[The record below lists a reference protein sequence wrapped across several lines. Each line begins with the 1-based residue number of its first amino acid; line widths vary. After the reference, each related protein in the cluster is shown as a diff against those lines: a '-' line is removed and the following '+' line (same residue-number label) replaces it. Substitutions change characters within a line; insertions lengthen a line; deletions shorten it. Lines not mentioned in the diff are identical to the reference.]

1 MSFIHLNYE
10 KYFPKKKII
19 LLTLIL
25 ICLLGSIKYH
35 LRFNENRKFNELE
48 KVDLKKALNADI
60 IDESL
65 RGLKWI
71 TKVYPNNPEKEIGNL
86 KEAME
91 IIKKN
96 NKKKAIITS
105 YQFIAPALGIYDY
118 SPNQWHHPSVS
129 FPLEGQKYF
138 LKYKSYFITNLKKN
152 NIQGI
157 YTVGLGEENIPGL
170 ILDKSCYQKKK
181 LGEFVFHYEL
191 LNDCSDFN

>member
-1 MSFIHLNYE
+1 
-10 KYFPKKKII
+10 
-19 LLTLIL
+19 LTLIL

-48 KVDLKKALNADI
+48 KVDLKKALSADV

-71 TKVYPNNPEKEIGNL
+71 TKVYPDDPEREIENL

-138 LKYKSYFITNLKKN
+138 LKYKSYFIANLKKN

-157 YTVGLGEENIPGL
+157 YTVGIGEENILSL
-170 ILDKSCYQKKK
+170 ILDKSCYQEKK
-181 LGEFVFHYEL
+181 LGKFIFHYEL
-191 LNDCSDFN
+191 LNDCGDFK

>member
-1 MSFIHLNYE
+1 MSFIHLSYE
-10 KYFPKKKII
+10 KYFPKKKFI

-35 LRFNENRKFNELE
+35 LRFNENRKFNDLE
-48 KVDLKKALNADI
+48 KVDLKKALSADVI
-60 IDESL
+60 VESL

-71 TKVYPNNPEKEIGNL
+71 TKVYPDNPEKEIENL

-129 FPLEGQKYF
+129 FPLRGQKYF
-138 LKYKSYFITNLKKN
+138 KIYKDFFTNNLHQN
-152 NIQGI
+152 NIEVI
-157 YTVGLGEENIPGL
+157 ESPGQE
-170 ILDKSCYQKKK
+170 D
-181 LGEFVFHYEL
+181 
-191 LNDCSDFN
+191 

>member
-1 MSFIHLNYE
+1 MFGVFVQQH
-10 KYFPKKKII
+10 II
-19 LLTLIL
+19 
-25 ICLLGSIKYH
+25 IKYH

-48 KVDLKKALNADI
+48 NVDLKKALSADV

-71 TKVYPNNPEKEIGNL
+71 TKAYPDNPEKEIENL

-138 LKYKSYFITNLKKN
+138 LKSFMILLLITRGDARFLLK
-152 NIQGI
+152 GI
-157 YTVGLGEENIPGL
+157 YVAAKLKNTPSFHKALMYGDFLVNVVFISGYIPPPPYPTPPS
-170 ILDKSCYQKKK
+170 ILPAGCPT
-181 LGEFVFHYEL
+181 LPG
-191 LNDCSDFN
+191 